1 MDPLWLAIIC
11 IALLLFFDFTNGFH
25 DTANMVDSVV
35 ATQAMTP
42 VQAILIVS
50 LFTLLGPLLGGTA
63 VANTLGE
70 LIHLD
75 GLP

>member
-25 DTANMVDSVV
+25 DTANMVGSVV